1 MTKRAKTKAA
11 RKPIATMPENVSFPV
26 TAEPG
31 QTREQLVA
39 IVAAKGALASAAT
52 VRTFSH
58 GIVGTG
64 DIVQLTQE
72 LRRVVDASKAGDSG
86 LADEFLIPQAAA
98 LNAVFNECMR
108 RAAMNMGEYP
118 EAMERYMRLGL
129 KAQSQCR
136 TSLESLSK
144 IKNPPNVAFVG
155 QANIANGPQQVN
167 NGDRESATEPARKSN
182 GKKRPIEL
190 LEDCHGKRV
199 DGKPSSEAGK
209 GDPEMA
215 PLGAIDGAANGRGKE
230 SD

>member
-1 MTKRAKTKAA
+1 MTKRAKTQAA
-11 RKPIATMPENVSFPV
+11 RRPIATMPEHVNFPV
-26 TAEPG
+26 PAEPG

-39 IVAAKGALASAAT
+39 IVSAKGALANAAT

-58 GIVGTG
+58 GIAGTG

-72 LRRVVDASKAGDSG
+72 LRRVVDASKAGDSS
-86 LADEFLIPQAAA
+86 LADEYLIPQAAA

-144 IKNPPNVAFVG
+144 IKNPPNMAFVR

-167 NGDRESATEPARKSN
+167 NVCRASATEPARTDN
-182 GKKRPIEL
+182 GGKQPIEL
-190 LEDCHGKRV
+190 LEDCHGERV
-199 DGKPSSEAGK
+199 DGEASSEAGE
-209 GDPEMA
+209 GDPAMA
-215 PLGAIDGAANGRGKE
+215 PLGAIDGAPNGRGKE
-230 SD
+230 NG